1 MKVVFP
7 TCCGVDVHKTFV
19 VATIITTP
27 ADSLQPHYQ
36 KKRFSTFN
44 SDLNRFADWLLEH
57 NCLDVCMEST
67 GKYWIPVFNILETH
81 MHVVLTHPKYVK
93 AIKGKKTDKR
103 DAKWIANLFRFDI
116 VKASF
121 IPPADIRAL
130 RELSRYRLRLSY
142 MRSAEKNRF
151 QNSMTISRIRIDCV
165 LTDPFGKTA
174 SSIMDYLLSDVPFD
188 ETECAKLIH
197 GRVKASNEEIFD
209 SIRGFEI
216 LSEQRF
222 KMSHAKQHM
231 ELLSSYID
239 DIETE
244 LFRLSRSYDKVIK
257 RISGIVG
264 FTERSALFVIS
275 ETGADMGVFESAKH
289 LCSWAGLTPANN
301 ESANKKKSTRCSK
314 AGQYLKTLLIQCA
327 LAAVKSKKN
336 PYYAIKYKRL
346 AKRRGRKKAVIAIAR
361 MMLTGI
367 YHMILNNEEWKTD
380 DYDAVIYPTKPNK
393 VALTLVKVIQFL
405 GKEGYEPETFN
416 LDEFARARGASDL
429 ELKVV
434 KAYFELDPDIRKML
448 MEHFKTELTDNND
461 HPKTPEE
468 LESQYPVEEEGS
480 GLGAG

>member
-1 MKVVFP
+1 
-7 TCCGVDVHKTFV
+7 
-19 VATIITTP
+19 
-27 ADSLQPHYQ
+27 
-36 KKRFSTFN
+36 
-44 SDLNRFADWLLEH
+44 
-57 NCLDVCMEST
+57 MEST

-130 RELSRYRLRLSY
+130 RELSRYRLKFSY

-244 LFRLSRSYDKVIK
+244 LFRLSRSYDEVIK

-275 ETGADMGVFESAKH
+275 EIDADMGVFESAKH

-336 PYYAIKYKRL
+336 PYYAIKYNRL

-367 YHMILNNEEWKTD
+367 YHMILNNEEWKPD
-380 DYDAVIYPTKPNK
+380 DYEDIIHPSKPVK
-393 VALTLVKVIQFL
+393 VALTLDNVIQFL
-405 GKEGYEPETFN
+405 GEQGADPET
-416 LDEFARARGASDL
+416 
-429 ELKVV
+429 LKLLQQQCAV
-434 KAYFELDPDIRKML
+434 
-448 MEHFKTELTDNND
+448 
-461 HPKTPEE
+461 TP
-468 LESQYPVEEEGS
+468 G
-480 GLGAG
+480 